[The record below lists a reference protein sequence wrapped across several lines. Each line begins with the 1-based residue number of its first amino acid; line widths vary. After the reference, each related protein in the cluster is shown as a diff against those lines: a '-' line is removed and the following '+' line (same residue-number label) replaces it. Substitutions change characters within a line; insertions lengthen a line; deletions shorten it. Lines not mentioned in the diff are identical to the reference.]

1 MKQSLLAGACVL
13 ALSGVAFGDGFI
25 GLNDFSGG
33 ETVIDFNATD
43 MTLLSH
49 PTADIGSG
57 ITVTDSGGGTGFGGW
72 RGNIDWSSF
81 FDNIPGASL
90 GRALADSW
98 GASDLEYDLTGAGN
112 PNRVGMLL
120 STGTQT
126 TWTVEV
132 YSPSHTLIDT
142 GTAMMPGGGDAVFV
156 GYEASGGI
164 GYLRLIDQEN
174 GYITIMEDVRFEFVG
189 GYRLNVGGSCPG
201 TVSVDWSGAT
211 PSAQQAIVFGN
222 NLGSTTVPTGPC
234 AGTVLGIQGQVRI
247 VNIIGTGGGS
257 GSVNGR
263 AGTGACGHYLQLV
276 EAGSC
281 NTSNVD
287 QIP

>member
-1 MKQSLLAGACVL
+1 MKRFVAAGVCAL
-13 ALSGVAFGDGFI
+13 ALSGLAFGDGFI

-33 ETVIDFNATD
+33 ESLIDFNSTD
-43 MTLLSH
+43 MASLGV
-49 PTADIGSG
+49 PTADLGMG
-57 ITVTDSGGGTGFGGW
+57 VFVTNNGGGTGNGNW
-72 RGNIDWSSF
+72 RGNTDWGAY

-98 GASDLEYDLTGAGN
+98 GSSDLLFDFTGAGN

-120 STGTQT
+120 STGTRT
-126 TWTVEV
+126 DYDIEIRDPGGNV
-132 YSPSHTLIDT
+132 IDT
-142 GTAMMPGGGDAVFV
+142 GVASMPNGSEAVFI

-164 GYLRLIDQEN
+164 GFIRVSDVEN
-174 GYITIMEDVRFEFVG
+174 GQICLLDDIRFEAVG
-189 GYRLNVGGSCPG
+189 GYRLNVGGTCPG
-201 TVSVDWSGAT
+201 SVSVDWSGAT

-222 NLGSTTVPTGPC
+222 STGSTTVPGGPC
-234 AGTVLGIQGQVRI
+234 AGTVLGIQGQVRV

-263 AGTGACGHYLQLV
+263 AGTGACGRYLQLV